1 MVIIRQAHDRV
12 CRTMT
17 LQTKLPRFLP
27 PVSPSAHQAG
37 DRLSLPAASRCDN
50 RLIIQMFLVKK
61 SMESVFVDLKKIM
74 KKYQHMLEIIDDTE
88 NVYSLNSAYSEKY
101 KRKIW
106 FVGIRIMKNY
116 VGYHLMPVY
125 IFPELIEGISPEM
138 NLLAATCP
146 PLCFGRRGSEV
157 SENKFYLFASRGG
170 NLTLVRLWRIKKA
183 HAGQIVF

>member
-106 FVGIRIMKNY
+106 FVGIRIMTSPQPARRFALAGGAARFLKTNFIY
-116 VGYHLMPVY
+116 SPQ
-125 IFPELIEGISPEM
+125 EAGI
-138 NLLAATCP
+138 
-146 PLCFGRRGSEV
+146 
-157 SENKFYLFASRGG
+157 
-170 NLTLVRLWRIKKA
+170 
-183 HAGQIVF
+183 